1 MVENRKWKWGS
12 RGGMCRRVSHTRN
25 QRPERLSHR
34 QLADMHGRQ
43 YEVTVKVKQKTVNIA
58 VSGANGNRNDGKQH
72 KQDRMK
78 KRSERRKHCALA
90 VVRRSRK
97 ICSAA
102 DPFPG
107 AQDGQ
112 NLISW
117 RWSLPLPT
125 NPVWWGAMDAISS
138 YRGNRPT
145 NTNTPTYT
153 PINKQTHRQDRLQ
166 YTTPLSLA
174 RSVIKRRG
182 NGKKVTN
189 SCACQRNVLCVVR
202 ISLAGTTEKTRSP
215 RAVSSAYSAG
225 DIIETR
231 DRTES
236 LCDLY
241 SDSIMSHRFASTR

>member
-1 MVENRKWKWGS
+1 
-12 RGGMCRRVSHTRN
+12 
-25 QRPERLSHR
+25 
-34 QLADMHGRQ
+34 MH
-43 YEVTVKVKQKTVNIA
+43 
-58 VSGANGNRNDGKQH
+58 
-72 KQDRMK
+72 
-78 KRSERRKHCALA
+78 
-90 VVRRSRK
+90 
-97 ICSAA
+97 
-102 DPFPG
+102 
-107 AQDGQ
+107 
-112 NLISW
+112 
-117 RWSLPLPT
+117 
-125 NPVWWGAMDAISS
+125 AISS

-189 SCACQRNVLCVVR
+189 SLRVLEKRVICGKYY
-202 ISLAGTTEKTRSP
+202 SLAGTTEKTRSR